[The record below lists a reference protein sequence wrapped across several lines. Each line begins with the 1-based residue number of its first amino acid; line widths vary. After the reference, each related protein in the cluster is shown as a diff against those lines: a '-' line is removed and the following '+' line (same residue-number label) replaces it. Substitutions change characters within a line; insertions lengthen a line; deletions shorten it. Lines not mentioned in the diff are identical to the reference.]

1 MSQEW
6 RERALAGSEDK
17 GPLAHSRWL
26 RPFIM
31 AADRPLTGAG
41 HNPGA
46 GGHFGPARGELAG
59 LERLQCCRAVERIP
73 PAAID
78 ITGQYELESAC
89 LTTVAISFACR
100 VQRMGSRY
108 GVRWLRHQEFGGRG
122 CATMAHPVRAVWR
135 LLTPHP
141 LSRAGGARKRETDT
155 RQSLRRGRRD
165 YAPVARGMRRVE
177 SELHT
182 TDADDF
188 FQAILALQSVQDCR
202 SFFGDILS
210 RQEARRVIGRWKV
223 ARHLH
228 AGRAY
233 KQITRDTGASAATIA
248 RVNERLQHGARGLA
262 RAVRRPRSAGQSAFS
277 SSTEVSVHPAR
288 G

>member
-1 MSQEW
+1 
-6 RERALAGSEDK
+6 
-17 GPLAHSRWL
+17 
-26 RPFIM
+26 
-31 AADRPLTGAG
+31 
-41 HNPGA
+41 
-46 GGHFGPARGELAG
+46 
-59 LERLQCCRAVERIP
+59 
-73 PAAID
+73 
-78 ITGQYELESAC
+78 
-89 LTTVAISFACR
+89 
-100 VQRMGSRY
+100 MGSRY
-108 GVRWLRHQEFGGRG
+108 AVRWLRHQEFGGRG
-122 CATMAHPVRAVWR
+122 CATMAHPVRAVRR
-135 LLTPHP
+135 LLTPQP
-141 LSRAGGARKRETDT
+141 LSRAGGARRRQTDT
-155 RQSLRRGRRD
+155 RRSLGCGRRH
-165 YAPVARGMRRVE
+165 YAPVARGMRVE

-233 KQITRDTGASAATIA
+233 KQITGDTGASAATIA
-248 RVNERLQHGARGLA
+248 RVNERLQHGAGGLA
-262 RAVRRPRSAGQSAFS
+262 QAVRRPRSAGQSAVS